1 MNFSGL
7 APFFLLAMTGMITPG
22 PNNLMIMYSGLNFG
36 IKRSIPAFLGILL
49 GGPLLLQLIGNGV
62 GVLFIAFPSLKLLI
76 KILGSFYI
84 LFLAWKIGRMSDV
97 QGKEQAAPITFLAA
111 LAFQWVNPKVWILF
125 LTYITIFNVTD
136 VVWLNTLVLAG
147 CVMFFNFPCL
157 CIWLGLGRVLERII
171 HNKRQIKILNRVLAV
186 ILVLSVGLLWK

>member
-36 IKRSIPAFLGILL
+36 LRRSLPAFLGILI
-49 GGPLLLQLIGNGV
+49 GGPILLQLIGNGV
-62 GVLFIAFPSLKLLI
+62 GMLFVAYPFLKLLI

-97 QGKEQAAPITFLAA
+97 RGKEQATPITFLAA

-125 LTYITIFNVTD
+125 LTYICIFHVTD
-136 VVWLNTLVLAG
+136 VVWLNTLALAG
-147 CVMFFNFPCL
+147 CVMVLNLPAL
-157 CIWLGLGRVLERII
+157 CVWLGLGRVLEGII